1 MYLLLKLIHIAGVV
15 LFLGN
20 IVTGVFWH
28 HHAWRTRDPRLLAHT
43 MAGIIRSDRL
53 FTTPGVLIIAI
64 AGVAAAMAGRIPI
77 LGTGWILWSIVLF
90 VVSGAVFGTRIAPL
104 QRQLLALARAG
115 IERPPFD
122 EVSYTQLAARW
133 RIWAAIA
140 TLAPVIAVA
149 LMVLKPVL

>member
-1 MYLLLKLIHIAGVV
+1 MYLLLKLIHVAGVV

-28 HHAWRTRDPRLLAHT
+28 QHAWRTRDPRLLAHT

-90 VVSGAVFGTRIAPL
+90 VISGAVFGTRIAPL

-115 IERPPFD
+115 VEQPPFN
-122 EVSYTQLAARW
+122 EASYTQLAARW
-133 RIWAAIA
+133 KIWAAVA
-140 TLAPVIAVA
+140 TLAPVIAAA